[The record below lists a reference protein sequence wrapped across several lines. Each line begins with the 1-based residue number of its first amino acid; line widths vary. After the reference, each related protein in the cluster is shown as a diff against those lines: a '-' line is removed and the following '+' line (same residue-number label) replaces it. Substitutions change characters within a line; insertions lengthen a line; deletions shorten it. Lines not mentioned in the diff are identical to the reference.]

1 MKENPSRF
9 QKKYTRKLFKYIFK
23 FAKNSSDC
31 RRKLIKVDEKLLI
44 RFMLSDPVIRPG
56 FQAILISLFEK
67 EERSLFIG
75 MAIIWVSLI
84 DSWCEYVDA
93 CCSLRGSMESFQ
105 EKFTFQG
112 RLWNLLSTA
121 TQVCHWG
128 LNSSQQ
134 NANFQRQP
142 HQAAIIMA
150 MPGGWIRSPVLSW
163 AIKIIERISEILPS
177 LCPKH

>member
-1 MKENPSRF
+1 MKKNPCRF
-9 QKKYTRKLFKYIFK
+9 QKSVHESCLNTYLT

-31 RRKLIKVDEKLLI
+31 RRKLIKLDEKLLI
-44 RFMLSDPVIRPG
+44 RFMLSDRIIRPG
-56 FQAILISLFEK
+56 FQAILTSLFEK

-112 RLWNLLSTA
+112 RLWNLLSIA

-128 LNSSQQ
+128 LNLSQQ
-134 NANFQRQP
+134 NTNFQRQS
-142 HQAAIIMA
+142 HQAAIIIA
-150 MPGGWIRSPVLSW
+150 VPGDWIRSPVLSW
-163 AIKIIERISEILPS
+163 VIKIMEGISEILPS